1 MSLYPWLMDAWA
13 QFQGQLGADR
23 LAHAMLVHGAAG
35 TGKLALAEA
44 MAARLVCTG
53 TEEFGCGDCRSC
65 ALFAS
70 GAHPDWMRLAPAED
84 KQQIT
89 VGQVRELLAALALT
103 TSFSPRKVALIA
115 PAEAM
120 NRNAANALL
129 KSLEEP
135 PGDSVLILVSHD
147 ASSLPVTIRSRCQG
161 ISVALPP
168 AGQAADWLRGQG
180 VASAL
185 AEVALTAAGGSPRRA
200 LEFAQAG
207 MVDSHIG
214 LVQGLGALLEES
226 GSVSQLAGQLTDVE
240 PETLWTWLSHCSA
253 DAFRGASTGRSPAW
267 LNSRSSLAPT
277 RLANLQRAADRNR
290 MLSKTP
296 VKQDLLLQEWLIE
309 WSRLARR

>member
-1 MSLYPWLMDAWA
+1 MSLQPWLMDAWA
-13 QFQGQLGADR
+13 QFQGQLGTDR

-53 TEEFGCGDCRSC
+53 TREFACGHCRSC

-70 GAHPDWMRLAPAED
+70 GAHPDWMHLAPAEG
-84 KQQIT
+84 KHQIK
-89 VGQVRELLAALALT
+89 VVQVRELLATLALT

-120 NRNAANALL
+120 NRNAASALL
-129 KSLEEP
+129 KNLEEP

-161 ISVALPP
+161 IAVALPP
-168 AGQAADWLRGQG
+168 AGQAADWLQGQG
-180 VASAL
+180 IASAL
-185 AEVALTAAGGSPRRA
+185 ADAALAAAGGSPGRA
-200 LEFAQAG
+200 LNFAQAG
-207 MVDSHIG
+207 MVESHIG
-214 LVQGLGALLEES
+214 LVQGLDALLEKP
-226 GSVSQLAGQLTDVE
+226 GSVSKLAGQLTDVE

-253 DAFRGASTGRSPAW
+253 DAFRGASTGRFPPW
-267 LNSRSSLAPT
+267 LNPRGSLTAG

-290 MLSKTP
+290 MLAKTP

-309 WSRLARR
+309 WSRIAQR

>member
-13 QFQGQLGADR
+13 QFQGQLEADR
-23 LAHAMLVHGAAG
+23 LAHAMLLHGAAG

-53 TEEFGCGDCRSC
+53 ADEFACGDCRSC

-70 GAHPDWMRLAPAED
+70 GAHPDWMRLAPPED
-84 KQQIT
+84 KHQIT
-89 VGQVRELLAALALT
+89 VVQVRELLAALALT
-103 TSFSPRKVALIA
+103 TSFSPRKVALIT

-161 ISVALPP
+161 IAVAQPP
-168 AGQAADWLRGQG
+168 AGQAEEWLQGQ
-180 VASAL
+180 AMAPAL
-185 AEVALTAAGGSPRRA
+185 AHAALMAAGGSPCRA
-200 LEFAQAG
+200 LEFVQAG
-207 MVDSHIG
+207 MVDSHRG
-214 LVQGLGALLEES
+214 LVQGLDALLEEPRS
-226 GSVSQLAGQLTDVE
+226 LSKLAGQLSDVE

-253 DAFRGASTGRSPAW
+253 DAFRGASTGQFPPW
-267 LNSRSSLAPT
+267 LNPRGSLAPD

-309 WSRLARR
+309 WARLAQR

>member
-35 TGKLALAEA
+35 TGKRALAEA
-44 MAARLVCTG
+44 MAARLVCAGTG
-53 TEEFGCGDCRSC
+53 EFACGHCRSC

-70 GAHPDWMRLAPAED
+70 GAHPDWMHLAPAEG
-84 KQQIT
+84 KHQIK
-89 VGQVRELLAALALT
+89 VDQVRELLATLALT

-120 NRNAANALL
+120 NRHAANALL

-161 ISVALPP
+161 IAVSLPP
-168 AGQAADWLRGQG
+168 AAQAADWLRDQG

-185 AEVALTAAGGSPRRA
+185 ADAALTAAGGSPRRA
-200 LEFAQAG
+200 LAFAQAG

-214 LVQGLGALLEES
+214 LVQGLDALLEKP
-226 GSVSQLAGQLTDVE
+226 GSVSKLAGQLTGVE

-253 DAFRGASTGRSPAW
+253 DAFRGASTGRFPPW
-267 LNSRSSLAPT
+267 LNPRGSLAPA

-296 VKQDLLLQEWLIE
+296 VKHDLLLQEWLIE
-309 WSRLARR
+309 WSRLAQR